1 MKDKDFT
8 KDSKRNL
15 PNRKKRNKKSAMK
28 EETALIRVNKEAQE
42 IAKNYAFKNDTTMK
56 EYVEGLIFQDERK
69 RNLEI

>member
-1 MKDKDFT
+1 MKDKEFT
-8 KDSKRNL
+8 KNAKRNL
-15 PNRKKRNKKSAMK
+15 PKKTKRNKESAMK

-56 EYVEGLIFQDERK
+56 EYVEGLIFQDEKK